1 MLLTDHMR
9 EQNLYSANYYHHELF
24 ADPPVK
30 GTHGAATDTKTISE
44 GKSMEKFE
52 CALPESNPKTK
63 AQW

>member
-1 MLLTDHMR
+1 MLTYLIA
-9 EQNLYSANYYHHELF
+9 YYYHHELF

-30 GTHGAATDTKTISE
+30 GTDPATDTKTISE

-52 CALPESNPKTK
+52 CALPESNPMTK